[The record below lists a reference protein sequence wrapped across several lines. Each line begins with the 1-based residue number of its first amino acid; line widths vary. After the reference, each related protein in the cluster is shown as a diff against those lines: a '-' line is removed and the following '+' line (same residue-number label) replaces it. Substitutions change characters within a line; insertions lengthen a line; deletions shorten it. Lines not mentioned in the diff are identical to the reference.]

1 MFCDNCGARLND
13 NIKFCPECGTKVNQD
28 NFLLLEQKKADV
40 FSAYSKNIKANIEK
54 PKPKANDKKAKI
66 GKTFLAFGV
75 LLLVMGVVLYFLNS
89 NRYDGKRTIMIY
101 MVGSD
106 LESNYYAAS
115 SDINEMLTSNFDDEN
130 INLLIYTGG
139 SKKWHTD
146 VISSDEN
153 AIYRV
158 KKTGLEKLES
168 YSRTSMGDPS
178 TLVDFINYAYKNY
191 KAEKYSLILWDH
203 GGGPIYGYGY
213 DEYNKLDS
221 LTLIELKDALEHS
234 PFSDGK
240 KLEFLGFDACLMASA
255 EVAFTVSPYADYL
268 IASQEVEPGN
278 GWNYSFLGTIQ
289 KDSNVTDIG
298 KNIIDS
304 YSDYYSKKID
314 GRGISLSM
322 IKLNKMAQF
331 EERLNDLF
339 SIMDQNLRLD
349 YSKISRSR
357 SGTKTFGKATAV
369 NYDLV
374 DLYDLIDKL
383 PDEYYTKVNALKSA
397 LDDLIV
403 YQKTDIWATNGLSI
417 YFPYENKTRIN
428 DIIYLYK
435 KFNFASDYTEF
446 IDNFTATLTGKRIFT
461 GNVDDAEV
469 QSSAGGV
476 VTVTIP
482 EELSANYSDAS
493 YVIFEKLDDGY
504 YMPRYKGTDVKLEN
518 NTLSTTITKKAL
530 VATSSDGEE
539 IYVTALE
546 GDKGTDYVKYLI
558 PGTLQNWGD
567 DFISDFTMLPI
578 YLELVVDSK
587 NPNGKITGAKEITDS
602 DTNVSPKSSIELK
615 DWKVLQ
621 LLNMRY
627 KIFDANGNYTTNWES
642 SGVITGFE
650 TELDKDFSIEFKD
663 LDIEKEYYVLFKV
676 ADTQGNIYTTNLAK
690 VKN

>member
-1 MFCDNCGARLND
+1 
-13 NIKFCPECGTKVNQD
+13 
-28 NFLLLEQKKADV
+28 
-40 FSAYSKNIKANIEK
+40 
-54 PKPKANDKKAKI
+54 
-66 GKTFLAFGV
+66 
-75 LLLVMGVVLYFLNS
+75 
-89 NRYDGKRTIMIY
+89 
-101 MVGSD
+101 
-106 LESNYYAAS
+106 
-115 SDINEMLTSNFDDEN
+115 
-130 INLLIYTGG
+130 
-139 SKKWHTD
+139 
-146 VISSDEN
+146 
-153 AIYRV
+153 
-158 KKTGLEKLES
+158 
-168 YSRTSMGDPS
+168 
-178 TLVDFINYAYKNY
+178 
-191 KAEKYSLILWDH
+191 
-203 GGGPIYGYGY
+203 
-213 DEYNKLDS
+213 
-221 LTLIELKDALEHS
+221 
-234 PFSDGK
+234 
-240 KLEFLGFDACLMASA
+240 MASA

-289 KDSNVTDIG
+289 KDGNVTDIG

-304 YSDYYSKKID
+304 YSDYYSKRID

-339 SIMDQNLRLD
+339 SIMDQNLKLD

-446 IDNFTATLTGKRIFT
+446 IDNFTATLTGKRIFK

-476 VTVTIP
+476 VSVTIP
-482 EELSANYSDAS
+482 EELSENYSDAS

-530 VATSSDGEE
+530 VATGSDGEE